1 MVAKWMVMNRRSRFH
16 TRTVLMLAVTLF
28 LLWVVPRASAQDQS
42 QAPPPNKTQD
52 NGKPKQEVP
61 AEAGGPTDNVGPYAI
76 PKKNPDA
83 VPPPPPPRAT
93 APPVEGLSDYSIKVN
108 VPLVNVDVLVNAKNN
123 GQFIP
128 GLKQENFRIFEDG
141 SPQQI
146 TNFNV
151 TQAPITAVL
160 LLEFASTN
168 FPLLY
173 DTLTA
178 SYTFANTMKKE
189 DWVAVSYY
197 DMQPHIL
204 VDFTQD

>member
-1 MVAKWMVMNRRSRFH
+1 MVAKSIVMNRRSRFH
-16 TRTVLMLAVTLF
+16 TRTVLMLAVS
-28 LLWVVPRASAQDQS
+28 LLLLRVIPQVSAQDQ
-42 QAPPPNKTQD
+42 TQD

-83 VPPPPPPRAT
+83 VPPPPPPARAT

-128 GLKQENFRIFEDG
+128 GLKKDNFRIFEDG

-146 TNFNV
+146 TDFSV
-151 TQAPITAVL
+151 SQAPITAVL

-168 FPLLY
+168 
-173 DTLTA
+173 
-178 SYTFANTMKKE
+178 
-189 DWVAVSYY
+189 
-197 DMQPHIL
+197 
-204 VDFTQD
+204 